1 MTLAYQYSTLKNE
14 NLQYRTSSTNQHTIL
29 QRSPIQC
36 EQMWRQVP
44 MLAAWHTAY
53 GGIRQTEKV
62 TG

>member
-36 EQMWRQVP
+36 EQM
-44 MLAAWHTAY
+44 
-53 GGIRQTEKV
+53 
-62 TG
+62 

>member
-53 GGIRQTEKV
+53 GVLDKLKK
-62 TG
+62 